1 MFKANDKVVLKAKTT
16 VGGSKDMSGAKGVV
30 AKVFESLGAGTLAI
44 VMIDGVA
51 YKIPVEALEAAP
63 EETGKVAGEIAQ
75 VVRLTLDDYK
85 DYAEKL
91 TSVRYVRNLISGVIP
106 KDREIEPEEVDSL
119 VTEFVTVADVILG
132 ELERMIFE
140 AVE

>member
-1 MFKANDKVVLKAKTT
+1 MFKTNDKVILKAKTT
-16 VGGSKDMSGAKGVV
+16 VGDGKDMSGSKGVV
-30 AKVFESLGAGTLAI
+30 AKVFDSLGAGALAI

-51 YKIPVEALEAAP
+51 YKIPVAALELAP

-75 VVRLTLDDYK
+75 VVRLTLDDFK
-85 DYAEKL
+85 DHAERL
-91 TSVRYVRNLISGVIP
+91 TSLRYVRELVSGALP
-106 KDREIEPEEVDSL
+106 EDQDFTSEEVDGL
-119 VTEFVTVADVILG
+119 VTEFVSVADVILG

>member
-1 MFKANDKVVLKAKTT
+1 MFKTNDKVVLKAKTT
-16 VGGSKDMSGAKGVV
+16 VGGNKDMSGAKGVV
-30 AKVFESLGAGTLAI
+30 AKVFESLGAGALAI

-63 EETGKVAGEIAQ
+63 EENGKVAGEIAQ
-75 VVRLTLDDYK
+75 VVRLTLEDFR
-85 DYAEKL
+85 DYAERL
-91 TSVRYVRNLISGVIP
+91 TSLRYVRDLISGAIP
-106 KDREIEPEEVDSL
+106 EDHELEPEEVDSL

-132 ELERMIFE
+132 ELETMVFG